1 MRPSNPIHFP
11 DLDHEH
17 RQAFIR
23 SFSQRIGEQAGQ
35 FLTEFF
41 TGILVLLLAD
51 RPPGIGRA
59 TVVNQG
65 SRTERTPVVN
75 QGSVKLLNANDVAEH
90 LNLSKAKAYRMM
102 STGQLPA
109 IQFDRTTRVRKQDLE
124 KFLDDHIFHAT

>member
-1 MRPSNPIHFP
+1 MKPSNPIHFP

-23 SFSQRIGEQAGQ
+23 SFSQRTGEQAGQ
-35 FLTEFF
+35 FLTEFLA
-41 TGILVLLLAD
+41 GILVLLMAE
-51 RPPGIGRA
+51 RPPGTGRA
-59 TVVNQG
+59 TVVTQG
-65 SRTERTPVVN
+65 SKPGRTPVVN
-75 QGSVKLLNANDVAEH
+75 QGSEKLLTANDVAEH
-90 LNLSKAKAYRMM
+90 LNISKAKAYRMM